1 MDNENVKF
9 KFVLYDKSGNL
20 LLMSAQLTVTIDV
33 FNKVNNLLPR
43 IRELTYLNNDNEKIF
58 INKHLMKDM
67 ILSIELSTKFKFAD
81 VTNTDCTLEVRNLA
95 DDMNFVERISLIN
108 E

>member
-1 MDNENVKF
+1 MDNKNVKF
-9 KFVLYDKSGNL
+9 KFVLYDKIGNL
-20 LLMSAQLTVTIDV
+20 LLISAPLTVTIDV

-58 INKHLMKDM
+58 INKHLMRDM
-67 ILSIELSTKFKFAD
+67 ILSIELPKKFKFAD
-81 VTNTDCTLEVRNLA
+81 VANTDCTFKVRNLA
-95 DDMNFVERISLIN
+95 DDANFVERISLIN

>member
-81 VTNTDCTLEVRNLA
+81 VANTDCTFEVRNIT
-95 DDMNFVERISLIN
+95 DDANFVERISLIN

>member
-1 MDNENVKF
+1 MDNKNVKF
-9 KFVLYDKSGNL
+9 RFVLYDKIGNL
-20 LLMSAQLTVTIDV
+20 LLISAPLTVTVDV
-33 FNKVNNLLPR
+33 FKKVNDFLPR
-43 IRELTYLNNDNEKIF
+43 IRELTYLNKDNEKIF

-81 VTNTDCTLEVRNLA
+81 VANTDCTFEVRNIT
-95 DDMNFVERISLIN
+95 DDANFVERISLIN